1 MSDKMGFGIGN
12 TFDRKAATPSHLAEE
27 KRTLVE
33 EGTIIK
39 GSLTSTCPIVVKGR
53 IEGEVNA
60 PSLHVSTSGSVH
72 GKVKV
77 TELKSAGELS
87 GDFDADVV
95 QLSGKVKDKTIIR
108 GKSLEVKLVPP
119 NGKMEVVFGDCNLE
133 IGEPPTKE
141 EAIRAASGKD
151 SKTDGKAETKAEAK
165 EAKADAAKEAKGEAN
180 ASVAPKKDGATDE
193 VLKATTK

>member
-1 MSDKMGFGIGN
+1 MGFGIGN
-12 TFDRKAATPSHLAEE
+12 TFDRKATTPSHLAEE

-77 TELKSAGELS
+77 AELKSAGELS

-95 QLSGKVKDKTIIR
+95 QLSGKVKDKTVIR

-141 EAIRAASGKD
+141 EAIRAASGKSD
-151 SKTDGKAETKAEAK
+151 GKSDGKAETKAEAK
-165 EAKADAAKEAKGEAN
+165 EAKEAAKEAKAEAS
-180 ASVAPKKDGATDE
+180 ASASIPPKKDGATDE
-193 VLKATTK
+193 VIKATGK

>member
-1 MSDKMGFGIGN
+1 MGFGIGN
-12 TFDRKAATPSHLAEE
+12 TFDRKAATPPHLAEE
-27 KRTLVE
+27 KKTLVE

-77 TELKSAGELS
+77 AELKSAGELS

-151 SKTDGKAETKAEAK
+151 AKTDGKAETKAEAK
-165 EAKADAAKEAKGEAN
+165 EAKAEAAKEAKADAN
-180 ASVAPKKDGATDE
+180 ASIAPKKDGATDE